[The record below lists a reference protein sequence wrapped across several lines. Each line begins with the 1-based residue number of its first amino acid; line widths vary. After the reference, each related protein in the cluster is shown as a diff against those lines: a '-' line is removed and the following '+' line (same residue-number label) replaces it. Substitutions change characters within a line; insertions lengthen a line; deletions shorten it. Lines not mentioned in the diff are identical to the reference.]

1 MTDPSRDAHVEFRA
15 VSKHFGGVQALSDID
30 VRVAAG
36 TVHAL
41 VGENGAGKSTLSKIA
56 GGVLSPDRGQV
67 LVDGEVV
74 TFRSPRDALEY
85 GIATIAQELALVPG
99 LTVAQNVFLGSE
111 PRRGGVI
118 LRRALARRFD
128 DLSALAGFALP
139 GSATVGSLRIADQQ
153 KVEIMRALSRGA
165 TTIIMDEPSAALSR
179 DDARALHGLIRG
191 LAADGRTVLLV
202 SHFLSEVLSLS
213 HTVTILRDGRHV
225 RTSSTSEETES
236 SLIEGMLG
244 RSLGSVF
251 PDKSPLLSATAPV
264 ALEVRRLSAP
274 GVHEVSL
281 HVRQGEIVGIA
292 GLVGAGRSELAHAI
306 VGASRRDG
314 GEIVLHGEVA
324 TMQSPGAARRSG
336 MVLIPESRKAQGLV
350 PQLSVAENVTL
361 ANLDEYSKGGFLG
374 RGKQRKAAA
383 GAIATANVTG
393 ARVGAAVGALSGG
406 NQQKTMFA
414 RAMLCR
420 PSVLIADEPT
430 RGVDVGSR
438 RGIYDVIVERAAAGV
453 GVLVISSD
461 LEEVIG
467 LAHRVVVMRG
477 GRVSAELEGSAITEE
492 NVLRA
497 AFQESTDGDDDGG

>member
-1 MTDPSRDAHVEFRA
+1 VTDPRDAHIEFRA
-15 VSKHFGGVQALSDID
+15 VSKHFGGVQALSDIN

-41 VGENGAGKSTLSKIA
+41 VGENGAGKSTLSKIC
-56 GGVLSPDRGQV
+56 GGVLSPDSGQV
-67 LVDGEVV
+67 LVDGAPV
-74 TFRSPRDALEY
+74 TFRSPRDALTQ

-111 PRRGGVI
+111 PRRAGFI

-128 DLSALAGFALP
+128 DLAEQAGFHLP
-139 GSATVGSLRIADQQ
+139 GTATVGSLRIADQQ

-179 DDARALHGLIRG
+179 DDTQALHDLVRG
-191 LAADGRTVLLV
+191 LAAAGRTVLLV

-225 RTSSTSEETES
+225 RTSPTAQETEA

-251 PDKSPLLSATAPV
+251 PDKPPQPAATAPT
-264 ALEVRRLSAP
+264 ALEVRNLSAP
-274 GVHEVSL
+274 GVHDVSL
-281 HVRQGEIVGIA
+281 QVRRGEIVGIA

-306 VGASRRDG
+306 TGATRRSG
-314 GEIVLHGEVA
+314 GEILLHGEPA
-324 TMQSPGAARRSG
+324 TLSSPGAARRSG
-336 MVLIPESRKAQGLV
+336 VVLIPESRKTQGLV
-350 PQLSVAENVTL
+350 PQLNVAENVTL
-361 ANLDEYSKGGFLG
+361 ANLDDYSTAGFLNRG
-374 RGKQRKAAA
+374 RQRRAAA
-383 GAIATANVTG
+383 NAVETANVTG
-393 ARVGAAVGALSGG
+393 ARVGAAVAALSGG

-414 RAMLCR
+414 RAMLCA
-420 PSVLIADEPT
+420 PTVLIADEPT

-438 RGIYDVIVERAAAGV
+438 RGIYDVIVARAAEGV
-453 GVLVISSD
+453 GVVVISSD

-467 LAHRVVVMRG
+467 LSHRLIVMRG
-477 GRVSAELEGSAITEE
+477 GRVSAELEGADMTEA
-492 NVLRA
+492 NALRA
-497 AFQESTDGDDDGG
+497 AFQEPTDGDDDGG

>member
-1 MTDPSRDAHVEFRA
+1 
-15 VSKHFGGVQALSDID
+15 
-30 VRVAAG
+30 
-36 TVHAL
+36 
-41 VGENGAGKSTLSKIA
+41 
-56 GGVLSPDRGQV
+56 
-67 LVDGEVV
+67 
-74 TFRSPRDALEY
+74 
-85 GIATIAQELALVPG
+85 
-99 LTVAQNVFLGSE
+99 
-111 PRRGGVI
+111 
-118 LRRALARRFD
+118 
-128 DLSALAGFALP
+128 
-139 GSATVGSLRIADQQ
+139 
-153 KVEIMRALSRGA
+153 
-165 TTIIMDEPSAALSR
+165 
-179 DDARALHGLIRG
+179 
-191 LAADGRTVLLV
+191 
-202 SHFLSEVLSLS
+202 
-213 HTVTILRDGRHV
+213 
-225 RTSSTSEETES
+225 
-236 SLIEGMLG
+236 
-244 RSLGSVF
+244 
-251 PDKSPLLSATAPV
+251 
-264 ALEVRRLSAP
+264 
-274 GVHEVSL
+274 
-281 HVRQGEIVGIA
+281 
-292 GLVGAGRSELAHAI
+292 LAHAI
-306 VGASRRDG
+306 VGATRRDG

-361 ANLDEYSKGGFLG
+361 ANLDEYSKGGFLS